1 MLCVTPPRPGKK
13 VWVVVGGWVG
23 VGGFLVIWST
33 PTIQQLVFLAKFYF
47 WPKFPQKFPFFLYDL
62 FLCSALLLRER
73 DTSAKYT
80 AVLCVPSGS
89 HPSTT

>member
-1 MLCVTPPRPGKK
+1 M
-13 VWVVVGGWVG
+13 G
-23 VGGFLVIWST
+23 VGGGGGGSLVIQST

-73 DTSAKYT
+73 DTYMYCILGEKSLYNAT
-80 AVLCVPSGS
+80 
-89 HPSTT
+89 